1 MLRGTTCMTKKMK
14 ILAASDF
21 HQDIEAVK
29 KLAKQADKAKVDVVV
44 IAGDLTY
51 FDDDVSGMVGPFR
64 QRQREVLFV
73 PGNHDSPATADFVVE
88 KYKARNLQ
96 YYAVVISDV
105 GFFGCG
111 GANVGPHFITEKE
124 IADTLKRGFTYVKDA
139 PKKVMVTHMHPA
151 STLVEKFSFRGSK
164 AVRKAIEEFKPD
176 VHISGHIHE
185 TEGLVETIGKT
196 KTYSIG
202 KSGRFISV

>member
-1 MLRGTTCMTKKMK
+1 MTKKMK